1 MTPRIIPVAAQTK
14 RELPSIIQRHV
25 QHARPPAGYEGKT
38 ANAYDAFVTGFARD
52 MASASVL
59 PVTEVR
65 MEEMQYEHSILD
77 AGTPIFENGYPVIG
91 IYLNGILAGITGIS
105 FEGSRCTFRQAET
118 KTAMF
123 ILDKGGKGGAHSQ
136 AG

>member
-1 MTPRIIPVAAQTK
+1 MTLIPRIIPVAAQTK
-14 RELPSIIQRHV
+14 RELPGIIERAVRH
-25 QHARPPAGYEGKT
+25 ANPPPGYEGKT

-65 MEEMQYEHSILD
+65 MEEMEYQHSIMD
-77 AGTPIFENGYPVIG
+77 ASVPEFPNGYPVIG
-91 IYLNGILAGITGIS
+91 VYLNGLLAGITGVT
-105 FEGSRCTFRQAET
+105 FEGTRCTFKQAET

-123 ILDKGGKGGAHSQ
+123 ILNRGGKGGS
-136 AG
+136 

>member
-1 MTPRIIPVAAQTK
+1 MTPRIIPVSPKTK
-14 RELPSIIQRHV
+14 RELPLIIQRHV
-25 QHARPPAGYEGKT
+25 HRAGPPHGYAGKT

-65 MEEMQYEHSILD
+65 MEEMEYQHSIMD
-77 AGTPIFENGYPVIG
+77 AGTPIFPNGYPVIG
-91 IYLNGILAGITGIS
+91 IYLNGLLAGITGIS

-118 KTAMF
+118 RTAMF
-123 ILDKGGKGGAHSQ
+123 ILDRGGKT
-136 AG
+136 